1 MSLTNNAISEL
12 RNLTVM
18 GNPLTVQVI
27 SLKSVTNNG
36 SSSTR
41 YRVIVSDGAHFM
53 QGMLA
58 TQMNHLAE
66 NGTLQENSIIVIH
79 DAISNDVAGKKIA
92 IILGMDVTE
101 NPGVKIG
108 NPVDIE
114 GAPAA
119 QAGGSGGPQPL
130 SSAGNHSS
138 GSFVNPYANGG
149 GNSMSKAG
157 GAVARPRVGGGGGM
171 LASCLSP
178 LSTRTTIDGKSRPGS
193 SRREMSKLGTMIVEG
208 EKMIWERKYKKLR
221 RFRKPFKYTRT
232 NHI

>member
-157 GAVARPRVGGGGGM
+157 GAVARPRVGGGGGGG
-171 LASCLSP
+171 CW
-178 LSTRTTIDGKSRPGS
+178 
-193 SRREMSKLGTMIVEG
+193 RRAYHRSQPVPQSMENQGQGHQEG
-208 EKMIWERKYKKLR
+208 RCQNLEQ
-221 RFRKPFKYTRT
+221 
-232 NHI
+232 